1 MSGGGGSKKNVTVPT
16 VNYSSGGLYGSGT
29 AGANNSF
36 NPTDF
41 QKTVVN
47 QAESAI
53 PKYMEQLVN
62 PSYNSEIF
70 KAQTANRNNLAKTS
84 FENNLMQPLAER
96 GLTRGSSVNAA
107 TNEFGNNLANL
118 ETQAMASEDS
128 RVNNILSNLFGYY
141 QIPYNMMTGMQSNA
155 NQLAMAQMQA
165 QAQLDAANAQKKG
178 DMFGGL
184 ASGLGSMAGDLL
196 SDPDTLKNLASIGAT
211 AASFFSDRRLKENFK
226 LLDEVEGYK
235 IYRFDYINGAR
246 NQTGVVAQEVLPLLP
261 EAVGVDDSGY
271 YFVKY
276 GLLPEKVRRRIAELA
291 LD

>member
-1 MSGGGGSKKNVTVPT
+1 MSGGGSNNKQVSVPT
-16 VNYSSGGLYGSGT
+16 VNYSSGGLYGSGS
-29 AGANNSF
+29 AGAKNSF
-36 NPTDF
+36 DPTDF

-47 QAESAI
+47 KTESAI
-53 PKYMEQLVN
+53 PKYMDQLVN
-62 PSYNSEIF
+62 PTYDSNVF

-96 GLTRGSSVNAA
+96 GLTRGSSVNTA

-155 NQLAMAQMQA
+155 NQMAMSQMQA
-165 QAQLDAANAQKKG
+165 QAQLDAANAQSKG

-184 ASGLGSMAGDLL
+184 ASGLGSMAGGYL
-196 SDPDTLKNLASIGAT
+196 SDPKNVASM
-211 AASFFSDRRLKENFK
+211 AAMFSDIRLKENVS
-226 LLDEVEGYK
+226 LLDKVDQYN
-235 IYRFDYINGAR
+235 IYRFDYINGAK
-246 NQTGVVAQEVLPLLP
+246 NQVGVIAQEVKNLCP
-261 EAVGVDDSGY
+261 EAVGVDENGY

-276 GLLPEKVRRRIAELA
+276 LLLPAKVQKRILEFKIK
-291 LD
+291 